1 MGLALRTTAAAL
13 VLALSAGAA
22 PAMDSSTDS
31 MSSFS
36 RPSVNELYRKAQ
48 RSVEAQRYREAIPDL
63 QAILK
68 ERPQHA
74 DALNLLGYSHR
85 KLNEYDLSI
94 AYYTKALQ
102 ADPKHR
108 GANEYL
114 GEAYL
119 EQNKLPEA
127 EARLARLNEL
137 CGSDCKEYKA
147 LSTSISSYKAGK
159 RPPQSSRASW

>member
-1 MGLALRTTAAAL
+1 MAPAPRLIAAAL
-13 VLALSAGAA
+13 AFALAAGTAH
-22 PAMDSSTDS
+22 AMDSSGGS
-31 MSSFS
+31 AFE
-36 RPSVNELYRKAQ
+36 PSASDLYRKAQ
-48 RSVEAQRYREAIPDL
+48 KSVDMKRYREAIADL
-63 QAILK
+63 QRVIK
-68 ERPQHA
+68 ERPRHA

-85 KLNEYDLSI
+85 KLNEYDLSVS
-94 AYYTKALQ
+94 YYMKALD

-119 EQNKLPEA
+119 ELNKLPEA

-137 CGSDCKEYKA
+137 CGTNCNEYKA
-147 LSTSISSYKAGK
+147 LAASVEQYKAGK